1 MLCCIQISIILNFSK
16 INICLLMN
24 ILSFILSIAT
34 RRCGSTWNDALSFN
48 AASLPSTLRRTAVRL
63 SKNLASIL
71 YDKIIIVIRIAFPIQ
86 RIISNIVR
94 DIIKFRLISDYMVMV
109 IRLPQW
115 IVFIEFWDV
124 YI

>member
-63 SKNLASIL
+63 SKKTSITYWL
-71 YDKIIIVIRIAFPIQ
+71 LFLGHPDWLWVHLCRLRKSRCFYVLLHGRIHEETTIENKTIHIIPAYHWLL
-86 RIISNIVR
+86 N
-94 DIIKFRLISDYMVMV
+94 
-109 IRLPQW
+109 
-115 IVFIEFWDV
+115 
-124 YI
+124 